1 MEYEER
7 SAYLSGYMAKAVHAK
22 TLAEEAYKDSMD
34 AASEF
39 GYEMGMMFE
48 KARIEEEINAIMQSL
63 TDDEEDAMLT
73 LEIVKQIVAR
83 TDVSENE

>member
-63 TDDEEDAMLT
+63 TDDEEDAKLT

-83 TDVSENE
+83 TDVAKDE

>member
-1 MEYEER
+1 
-7 SAYLSGYMAKAVHAK
+7 
-22 TLAEEAYKDSMD
+22 MD

-63 TDDEEDAMLT
+63 TDDEEDARLT
-73 LEIVKQIVAR
+73 LEIVKQIIAR
-83 TDVSENE
+83 TDTEKDE

>member
-39 GYEMGMMFE
+39 GYEMGVMFE
-48 KARIEEEINAIMQSL
+48 KARIEDEINAIMQSL
-63 TDDEEDAMLT
+63 TDDEEDAKLT

-83 TDVSENE
+83 TDTEEDE

>member
-48 KARIEEEINAIMQSL
+48 KARIEEEINAIMRSL
-63 TDDEEDAMLT
+63 TDDEEDARLT

-83 TDVSENE
+83 TDIEENE

>member
-1 MEYEER
+1 
-7 SAYLSGYMAKAVHAK
+7 MAKAVQAK
-22 TLAEEAYKDSMD
+22 TSAEEAYRDSMD

-48 KARIEEEINAIMQSL
+48 KARIEEEINAILLSL
-63 TDDEEDAMLT
+63 TDEEEDARLT

-83 TDVSENE
+83 TDVANNE

>member
-22 TLAEEAYKDSMD
+22 TLAEEAYRDSMD
-34 AASEF
+34 SASEF

-63 TDDEEDAMLT
+63 TDDEEDARLT

-83 TDVSENE
+83 TDVAENE

>member
-1 MEYEER
+1 MDYEQR
-7 SAYLSGYMAKAVHAK
+7 SVYLSGYMAKAVQAK

-48 KARIEEEINAIMQSL
+48 KARIEEEINAILLSL
-63 TDDEEDAMLT
+63 TDEEEDARLT

-83 TDVSENE
+83 TDVAKNE

>member
-22 TLAEEAYKDSMD
+22 TLAEEAYKDAMD

-39 GYEMGMMFE
+39 GYEMGTMFE

-63 TDDEEDAMLT
+63 TDNEEDAKLT

-83 TDVSENE
+83 TDIEKNE

>member
-1 MEYEER
+1 MNYEER
-7 SAYLSGYMAKAVHAK
+7 SVYLSEYMAKAVHAK
-22 TLAEEAYKDSMD
+22 TLAEDAYKDSMD

-48 KARIEEEINAIMQSL
+48 KARIEEEINVIMQSL
-63 TDDEEDAMLT
+63 TDEEEDAKLT

-83 TDVSENE
+83 TDVVENE